1 MCSLVTEAWVQ
12 VGETALWSKW
22 DASSTW
28 HHLRHHC
35 WWLITSLMMLKILA
49 GPQLFTLDLV
59 WINCWLIHKVGE
71 LRLAA
76 WKHQQNCQHPVFRY
90 CTGAEKGY
98 LQAKHFATK
107 VRKLRQSSKRKEND
121 NIHWILFRTPQEF
134 WQLCWEWYLTSL
146 VLNKKIPS
154 EGRWYPPKCVT
165 PGVTARGHSIIIS
178 ISINMPTFRKRSH
191 LVTPPLHRQRLTYWF
206 HHNIDFISQSHLI

>member
-71 LRLAA
+71 LRPAA

-98 LQAKHFATK
+98 LQAKYFATK
-107 VRKLRQSSKRKEND
+107 VRKSVLRQSSKRKEND
-121 NIHWILFRTPQEF
+121 NIHWILFRI
-134 WQLCWEWYLTSL
+134 LTVMLRMISHKFSAEQKNT
-146 VLNKKIPS
+146 VRGTMVPS
-154 EGRWYPPKCVT
+154 EVCTSWCYC
-165 PGVTARGHSIIIS
+165 
-178 ISINMPTFRKRSH
+178 
-191 LVTPPLHRQRLTYWF
+191 
-206 HHNIDFISQSHLI
+206 